1 MNQSKLIT
9 AIAVVVV
16 ILIVALFASGTL
28 SFKDNRST
36 SDRVGDAIHA
46 LPDGAD
52 KAADQLGD
60 RSPGERVGD
69 TIKGIGK

>member
-9 AIAVVVV
+9 AIAVVAIIV
-16 ILIVALFASGTL
+16 IILLFASGTL

-36 SDRVGDAIHA
+36 TDRVGDAIHA

-60 RSPGERVGD
+60 RTPGQRVGD
-69 TIKGIGK
+69 QIKGLGK